1 MSKKGLSSSI
11 FFVLSSMIIFPSY
24 MNLVQGQLNSSDDP
38 IRNVT
43 ALSNSTGNGTEVELQ
58 NSTVSYF
65 EGAKGY
71 QCDKRIM
78 QVNFRQSL

>member
-1 MSKKGLSSSI
+1 
-11 FFVLSSMIIFPSY
+11 MIIFPSY
-24 MNLVQGQLNSSDDP
+24 MNLVQGQLNSSADP

-43 ALSNSTGNGTEVELQ
+43 ALSNSTGNGTEVKLQ

-71 QCDKRIM
+71 L
-78 QVNFRQSL
+78 VFPVRQSS